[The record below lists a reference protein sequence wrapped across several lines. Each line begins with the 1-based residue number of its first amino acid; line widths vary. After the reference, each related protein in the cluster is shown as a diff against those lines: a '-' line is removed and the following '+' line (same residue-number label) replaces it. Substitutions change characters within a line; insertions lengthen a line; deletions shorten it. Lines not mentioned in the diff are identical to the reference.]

1 MSRTPMYN
9 RFVEGFVESHSW
21 GDTIDAL
28 SSRIL
33 PGHPALDA
41 GTLARHARAAR
52 DAAIRAALSTGW
64 AALRR
69 GAAALGGAFHP
80 LRHRLAA
87 WRERRNATSELCA
100 LDDRTLAEL
109 GLRRGE
115 IPFVVARPATL
126 RDERPTARPG
136 RRPAAADNDNRPRE
150 SQAGAERDSP
160 VLPIYFV
167 K

>member
-1 MSRTPMYN
+1 MSRTPMHN

-28 SSRIL
+28 SS
-33 PGHPALDA
+33 P
-41 GTLARHARAAR
+41 
-52 DAAIRAALSTGW
+52 LSTGW

>member
-1 MSRTPMYN
+1 MSRTPMHN

-28 SSRIL
+28 SLRIL
-33 PGHPALDA
+33 PGNPALDA
-41 GTLARHARAAR
+41 GTLTRHARAAR
-52 DAAIRAALSTGW
+52 DAAIRAALRAGW

-69 GAAALGGAFHP
+69 GAATLGGAFHP

-115 IPFVVARPATL
+115 IPFVVARPA
-126 RDERPTARPG
+126 
-136 RRPAAADNDNRPRE
+136 RRPARRGRQRQPAQGEPSWGR
-150 SQAGAERDSP
+150 AGLAY
-160 VLPIYFV
+160 ITNIFC
-167 K
+167 